1 MRNLYPLKM
10 KKKMNENILT
20 IIAAAGLG
28 ERFGNETPKQ
38 YARVNGKTIIES
50 AVKPFVD
57 SKYVSEIIIAV
68 SENDNHIKNQNFYN
82 SNKIKYVVGGASR
95 QESINNALNAADKDY
110 EYVLTHDAA
119 RPNITAVS
127 YTHLTL
133 PTKRIV

>member
-68 SENDNHIKNQNFYN
+68 SEMDNHIKKQYF
-82 SNKIKYVVGGASR
+82 
-95 QESINNALNAADKDY
+95 
-110 EYVLTHDAA
+110 
-119 RPNITAVS
+119 
-127 YTHLTL
+127 
-133 PTKRIV
+133 

>member
-28 ERFGNETPKQ
+28 ERFGNKIPKQ
-38 YARVNGKTIIES
+38 YARVNGNTIIES

-57 SKYVSEIIIAV
+57 SAYVSEIIIAI
-68 SENDNHIKNQNFYN
+68 SEDDNHIKNQNFYN

-95 QESINNALNAADKDY
+95 QESINNALNAADREY
-110 EYVLTHDAA
+110 ELSLIH
-119 RPNITAVS
+119 I
-127 YTHLTL
+127 
-133 PTKRIV
+133 